1 MSGFEFSC
9 LHCGQHLASDTALSG
24 RPITCPSCHNTIVV
38 PEEAS
43 APNRSLPAIP
53 PAPPRALAEI
63 PIAPPN
69 SGGLPD
75 PVLTAIKRSFAFD
88 GRIGRETFWLTCGWI
103 LITRKLADAL
113 PNAGVLTLSLLAL
126 SLWLAL
132 AMQVKRWHDRGK
144 SGWMILIHLIPI
156 VGTVWSMAELG
167 FFPGTIGA
175 NRYGEDPLQPED
187 NCTEQAGFRL
197 LAQATRL
204 EGSGRGQEA
213 LVAYK
218 DIADRYA
225 HTAAGQD
232 ARKSAESL
240 VLSTGIPTLSGNADH
255 VSVVLPQ
262 TTVAGLTLS
271 GMPWT
276 QPPPLMPV
284 PDRFVRPK
292 ISRLAVASFVL
303 PLSALVVPPLI
314 IVPLFRLGLG
324 EVKAT
329 VVATV
334 LAGWLMVSSGVWVA
348 GIFLG
353 HSALRRIKRSSRALK
368 GSGWNGPQLRFR

>member
-1 MSGFEFSC
+1 
-9 LHCGQHLASDTALSG
+9 
-24 RPITCPSCHNTIVV
+24 
-38 PEEAS
+38 
-43 APNRSLPAIP
+43 
-53 PAPPRALAEI
+53 
-63 PIAPPN
+63 
-69 SGGLPD
+69 
-75 PVLTAIKRSFAFD
+75 
-88 GRIGRETFWLTCGWI
+88 

-368 GSGWNGPQLRFR
+368 GSGWAIASLTLSYLLVSSILVLILTHTKERNADSSDSDTAARPEKLALDFYEAAHQSGERLAGPFILNSTARQ